1 MQEDI
6 TLYACWLTNPDLA
19 DGFCVQEIREQT
31 YTGSALKPPVAVYTP
46 DGSRRLRAG
55 KDYTIRYFNNTSAA
69 PDGMKGGN
77 SYTGTEGD
85 NGFTTRLAYALITGR
100 KEYQGQRICCN
111 FVIRPFS
118 IGDAAGDPAKGVT
131 LKYKE
136 QLVQGS
142 KGQKP
147 FTSLK
152 YKRSMKNGRDYQVKL
167 TDESGQAV
175 DAGVL
180 NPAVPGKEQ
189 GTFYLEIKGI
199 GNYTG
204 TIQKAVC
211 VTDREYLIK
220 NAAVVLGKN
229 MKTVSYTG
237 KEISLTPGY
246 YNTHTKKYYAVSD
259 SGWTSEADKQDVF
272 TVRGGKNY
280 LLYGRDYEVSYSNNQ
295 AVGAAVMIITGK
307 GAYKGTKRITFRI
320 KGTVFNAKNIKI
332 DQGSFSPHM
341 IYTGEPLRQDG
352 VILKYRGKK
361 LVYGVDYAVNYK
373 NNIKKGTAT
382 IIFTGK
388 AVSGYTGSFKKNF
401 KIIN

>member
-1 MQEDI
+1 M
-6 TLYACWLTNPDLA
+6 
-19 DGFCVQEIREQT
+19 
-31 YTGSALKPPVAVYTP
+31 
-46 DGSRRLRAG
+46 
-55 KDYTIRYFNNTSAA
+55 
-69 PDGMKGGN
+69 
-77 SYTGTEGD
+77 
-85 NGFTTRLAYALITGR
+85 
-100 KEYQGQRICCN
+100 
-111 FVIRPFS
+111 
-118 IGDAAGDPAKGVT
+118 
-131 LKYKE
+131 
-136 QLVQGS
+136 
-142 KGQKP
+142 
-147 FTSLK
+147 
-152 YKRSMKNGRDYQVKL
+152 
-167 TDESGQAV
+167 
-175 DAGVL
+175 
-180 NPAVPGKEQ
+180 
-189 GTFYLEIKGI
+189 
-199 GNYTG
+199 
-204 TIQKAVC
+204 
-211 VTDREYLIK
+211 
-220 NAAVVLGKN
+220 
-229 MKTVSYTG
+229 
-237 KEISLTPGY
+237 
-246 YNTHTKKYYAVSD
+246 
-259 SGWTSEADKQDVF
+259 F